1 MKFRKILSV
10 ALSAVMLA
18 GSSSVAVSAK
28 ETEKKYDYVALGDSI
43 TSGFGL
49 ENPTG
54 KFVDEPT
61 LITTATNLAAT
72 AYRAEDVAKVIV
84 DETHISPIATWM
96 IGQDRIPE
104 MLKYHEI
111 YQKYLSEAELISILI
126 GGNDIAINMLA
137 PMCTEKNPIVSALG
151 TTLIFILAGIKSEVA
166 VQTGKQIIE
175 NNKDSIDYQT
185 VKEAAEYIKENM
197 NIENYIDI
205 SAENVKKVVEAI
217 KTVNDTADI
226 ALLGMYNA
234 YGNSLELDGQ
244 VKNLPNVV
252 KNIFK
257 RAIEEIAG
265 KDIDSQE
272 KKSMLLSVISDEITY
287 PMQYLLMGRTI
298 DPAMKSLNQKLKKI
312 ADETGCIF
320 IDVYDISNECNIDP
334 HPNAQGHHEIA
345 DIMYNELSGMI
356 EEKMTPPA
364 ERVLLNRAAV
374 TLEKGQNIQLNAR
387 VFPSAAIQSVKWSS
401 SNRHVATVDE
411 NGFVTA
417 KKAGTAVITAKT
429 SNGKKI
435 TCTINV
441 KKPDKK
447 SFIMKLIN
455 SVFKR

>member
-1 MKFRKILSV
+1 
-10 ALSAVMLA
+10 
-18 GSSSVAVSAK
+18 
-28 ETEKKYDYVALGDSI
+28 
-43 TSGFGL
+43 
-49 ENPTG
+49 
-54 KFVDEPT
+54 
-61 LITTATNLAAT
+61 
-72 AYRAEDVAKVIV
+72 
-84 DETHISPIATWM
+84 
-96 IGQDRIPE
+96 

-387 VFPSAAIQSVKWSS
+387 VLPSAAIQSVKWSS